1 MQRVS
6 ASIVYEPPAFENTA
20 RIFMVSA
27 QMEHKPE
34 SQNCLGLDIAN
45 IFVGARWYKQ
55 IQI

>member
-1 MQRVS
+1 
-6 ASIVYEPPAFENTA
+6 
-20 RIFMVSA
+20 
-27 QMEHKPE
+27 MEHKPE